1 MRFITIKKQAI
12 ASVALLALTAVSMS
26 ARRPVVKMSVD
37 SSAILMGYTVDL
49 HLTVDDANAS
59 DLSKFIIQPDSAA
72 TAAGNKTDSGILQL
86 TPGVE
91 VAEGYET
98 PSVTRTTKADGTSLL
113 QSIIKIQSFDSGDYI
128 IPPVLYTN
136 GHDTVLS
143 NSVALRVYP
152 VDTIT
157 AQSDLMPLNSVMP
170 PYNRKFI
177 DYLPDWL
184 VDNWLYIV
192 IALVIVA
199 GGICAYLL
207 LTHKVKI
214 NILPQKKPEPPY
226 DVAIAKLSRLREEQ
240 LCEQG
245 LQKEFYT
252 RLTDILREYL
262 DRRFGI
268 NAMEMTSTQIRHAL
282 NSSRDEIMSKE
293 LVEQVL
299 EIADFV
305 KFAKAKPHGDDNIKA
320 FDAACRFVEDTRP
333 VETDDNAPSSDD
345 GQAKNPN
352 SASGTKTSDVKTG
365 AKGA

>member
-1 MRFITIKKQAI
+1 MRLNTIIKRTVATAASLAVACVAMYGARPTIK
-12 ASVALLALTAVSMS
+12 MS
-26 ARRPVVKMSVD
+26 AD
-37 SSAILMGYTVDL
+37 SSSILMGNTLDL
-49 HLTVDDANAS
+49 HLSVKDAEAS
-59 DLSKFIIQPDSAA
+59 DLSKLIIRPDSAA
-72 TAAGNKTDSGILQL
+72 AASEDGILLL

-91 VAEGYET
+91 VVEGFET
-98 PSVTRTTKADGTSLL
+98 PALRSASQSDGILE
-113 QSIIKIQSFDSGDYI
+113 SIIRIQSFDSGDYI

-152 VDTIT
+152 VDTVT
-157 AQSDLMPLNSVMP
+157 AESDLMPMSSILP
-170 PYNRKFI
+170 PYDRKLV

-184 VDNWLYIV
+184 ADNWLYIV
-192 IALVIVA
+192 LAIVIIA
-199 GGICAYLL
+199 GGICAYLIFTKRL
-207 LTHKVKI
+207 NI

-245 LQKEFYT
+245 LQKEYYT

-268 NAMEMTSTQIRHAL
+268 NAMEMTSTQIRQAL
-282 NSSRDEIMSKE
+282 NSSKGEIMSKE

-305 KFAKAKPHGDDNIKA
+305 KFAKAQPLGDDNIKA
-320 FDAACRFVEDTRP
+320 YEAARKFVEDTKP
-333 VETDDNAPSSDD
+333 AEDTDNDTT
-345 GQAKNPN
+345 G
-352 SASGTKTSDVKTG
+352 GTKTIDGTSVKSIS
-365 AKGA
+365 

>member
-1 MRFITIKKQAI
+1 MRFISFNRHTLVSII
-12 ASVALLALTAVSMS
+12 SLAAVAVSVH
-26 ARRPVVKMSVD
+26 AAKPIVKMSVD
-37 SSAILMGYTVDL
+37 SSSILMGNTVGL
-49 HLTVDDANAS
+49 HLTVNDANAS
-59 DLSKFIIQPDSAA
+59 DLSRLIIRPDSAA
-72 TAAGNKTDSGILQL
+72 SENASGSEIIQL

-91 VAEGYET
+91 VVSGYENPVLNSAQT
-98 PSVTRTTKADGTSLL
+98 NGAGVL
-113 QSIIKIQSFDSGDYI
+113 QAIIKIQSFDSGDYI

-136 GHDTVLS
+136 GHDTVMS

-157 AQSDLMPLNSVMP
+157 AASDLMPISTILP
-170 PYNRKFI
+170 PYERKFV

-184 VDNWLYIV
+184 VDNWIYIV
-192 IALVIVA
+192 IGLVIIA
-199 GGICAYLL
+199 GAICAYLL
-207 LTHKVKI
+207 LTKKVKL

-226 DVAIAKLSRLREEQ
+226 EVAIAKLSRLREEQ

-245 LQKEFYT
+245 LQKEYYT

-282 NSSRDEIMSKE
+282 NDSRDEIMSKQ

-305 KFAKAKPHGDDNIKA
+305 KFAKAQPLGADNVKA
-320 FDAACRFVEDTRP
+320 FESARRFVEDTRP
-333 VETDDNAPSSDD
+333 VEVEKADGEHGDAAADDNKDN
-345 GQAKNPN
+345 GQAPL
-352 SASGTKTSDVKTG
+352 
-365 AKGA
+365 

>member
-1 MRFITIKKQAI
+1 MI
-12 ASVALLALTAVSMS
+12 AVSS
-26 ARRPVVKMSVD
+26 LAVVAVAAYGVRPSVKMSVD
-37 SSAILMGYTVDL
+37 SSSILMGNTLDL
-49 HLTVDDANAS
+49 HISVKDADAT
-59 DLSKFIIQPDSAA
+59 DLSKLILSPDSAA
-72 TAAGNKTDSGILQL
+72 AASDSPVLQL

-91 VAEGYET
+91 IVEGFENPVLSSST
-98 PSVTRTTKADGTSLL
+98 ADGSKIL

-136 GHDTVLS
+136 GRDTVMS

-152 VDTIT
+152 VDTVT
-157 AQSDLMPLNSVMP
+157 AASDLMPISTILP
-170 PYNRKFI
+170 PYGRKFV

-192 IALVIVA
+192 LALVIIA
-199 GGICAYLL
+199 GGVCAYLIY
-207 LTHKVKI
+207 TKKIDI

-226 DVAIAKLSRLREEQ
+226 DVAIAKLSLLRDEQ

-245 LQKEFYT
+245 LQKEYYT

-282 NSSRDEIMSKE
+282 NNSQDEIISKE

-305 KFAKAKPHGDDNIKA
+305 KFAKAKPLGDDNIKA
-320 FDAACRFVEDTRP
+320 FEAARRFVEDTKP
-333 VETDDNAPSSDD
+333 VENPDGGKQEESGNTVSSSDNTAQ
-345 GQAKNPN
+345 GI
-352 SASGTKTSDVKTG
+352 DV
-365 AKGA
+365 